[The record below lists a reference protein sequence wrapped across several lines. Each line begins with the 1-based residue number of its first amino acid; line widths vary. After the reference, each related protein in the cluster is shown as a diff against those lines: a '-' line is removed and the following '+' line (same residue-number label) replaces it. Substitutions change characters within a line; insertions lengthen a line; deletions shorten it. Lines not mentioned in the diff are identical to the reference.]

1 MSQYEDFTVDQGT
14 DFSIKLELVEKDGT
28 KKDLTGY
35 SAAAQIRKSYSS
47 SDSDAVTF
55 STQFEA
61 PRSTGILNLTLTNT
75 QTDAMKSG
83 RYVYDVEIS
92 SEDSASNTIIERI
105 LEGQITVS
113 PSVTRT

>member
-1 MSQYEDFTVDQGT
+1 MPQYEDITIAQGSDHT
-14 DFSIKLELVEKDGT
+14 LKLELEDKSGL
-28 KKDLTGY
+28 KKDLSGY
-35 SAAAQIRKSYSS
+35 SAAAQIRKTYSS

-55 STQFEA
+55 ASAIPA
-61 PRSTGILNLTLTNT
+61 PATDGILNLSLTNS
-75 QTDAMKSG
+75 QTGAMKAG

-92 SEDSASNTIIERI
+92 FVDSNANTIIERI

>member
-1 MSQYEDFTVDQGT
+1 MSQYEEFTVDQGT
-14 DFSIKLELVEKDGT
+14 DFSIKLELVNKDGT
-28 KKDLTGY
+28 KKDLTGH
-35 SAAAQIRKSYSS
+35 SAAAQIRKTYSS
-47 SDSDAVTF
+47 SDSDAVSF

-75 QTDAMKSG
+75 QTGAMKAG

-92 SEDSASNTIIERI
+92 SQDSAANTIIERI

>member
-1 MSQYEDFTVDQGT
+1 MSQYEDVTIDQGA
-14 DFSIKLELVEKDGT
+14 DQVIQLELVDIAGA
-28 KKDLTGY
+28 KKDLSGY
-35 SAAAQIRKSYSS
+35 SIAAQIRKTYSS

-55 STQFEA
+55 STQIA
-61 PRSTGILNLTLTNT
+61 TPATDGIINLTLTNS
-75 QTDAMKSG
+75 QTGAMKAG

-92 SEDSASNTIIERI
+92 STDSASNTLVERI